1 MLKLVLVGD
10 QKVGKL
16 SLNQRY
22 SLNAEPGSN
31 AINYPL
37 DYYSRNISIG
47 HKDIEIQ
54 TWHYNHEV
62 SRYIQQ
68 AFIYR
73 KAQGIIICYAIDDR
87 QSFESVQKWIEQ
99 IKQYSREDIE
109 IILIGTKCDL
119 QDQRQVSYKEG
130 QQLADQLGVI
140 FFETSSKKDINVKES
155 FNVIINNIINN
166 KDLQKEILN
175 SSSQS
180 LSNKTSAQS
189 QFCYQS

>member
-16 SLNQRY
+16 SLNLRY
-22 SLNAEPGSN
+22 SMNVEPGSS
-31 AINYPL
+31 ACEYPL

-47 HKDIEIQ
+47 QKDIEVQ

-87 QSFESVQKWIEQ
+87 QSFDSVQKWIGQ
-99 IKQYSREDIE
+99 IKQYSREDIK
-109 IILIGTKCDL
+109 IILLGTKCDL
-119 QDQRQVSYKEG
+119 EDQRQVSYKEG
-130 QQLADQLGVI
+130 QQLADSLGVI
-140 FFETSSKKDINVKES
+140 FFETSSKKDINVKEA

-175 SSSQS
+175 SNYQS
-180 LSNKTSAQS
+180 LSSKTSVQS

>member
-16 SLNQRY
+16 SLNLRY

-31 AINYPL
+31 ACDYPL
-37 DYYSRNISIG
+37 DYYSRNITIG
-47 HKDIEIQ
+47 QKDIEIQ

-87 QSFESVQKWIEQ
+87 QSFNNVQKWIDQ

-109 IILIGTKCDL
+109 LILIGTKCD
-119 QDQRQVSYKEG
+119 QEDQRQVSYKEG
-130 QQLADQLGVI
+130 KQLADQLGI
-140 FFETSSKKDINVKES
+140 LFFETSSQKDINVKEA

-175 SSSQS
+175 SSHQS
-180 LSNKTSAQS
+180 LSSKTSTQS
-189 QFCYQS
+189 QFCYSS